1 MRIGTMTIGVILVLS
16 LAGCGAQPAAP
27 ETPAADIVWPEPPAA
42 PRIRYVRSFA
52 GPRDLGIT
60 KSFFKQLL
68 EAIIGRTEEYMIR
81 PTGVVERS
89 DRLYVADP
97 GAQMLWIFM
106 IRERRYIKVRRLGD
120 IALVSP
126 VAVTAKND
134 AEVFVADSWNRK
146 IYIIDNE
153 GKLVRVFAG
162 DDLERPAALAY
173 DAVRQRLY
181 VADSGA
187 HRIAVYDA
195 NGVRIRTIGKRGSG
209 AGEFNFPTHL
219 ALAGDG
225 TLLVTDALNY
235 RIQAFDRDGKFLWKF
250 GHHGDGSGDVASP
263 KGVAVDSKGHVYV
276 VDALFD
282 TVQIFQRGGAFL
294 LGFGSRGS
302 KRGQF
307 WLPSGI
313 FINSADRIYV
323 ADAYNQR
330 IQIFDFIGA
339 GP

>member
-1 MRIGTMTIGVILVLS
+1 MRIGTMTIAVIFVLA
-16 LAGCGAQPAAP
+16 LAGCGAQPPAP
-27 ETPAADIVWPEPPAA
+27 ETPVADIVWPEPPAA

-52 GPRDLGIT
+52 GPHELGIT
-60 KSFFKQLL
+60 KSFFKRLV

-81 PTGVVERS
+81 PTGVVEHN

-97 GAQMLWIFM
+97 GAQALWIFKT
-106 IRERRYIKVRRLGD
+106 RERRHIKVRQLGD
-120 IALVSP
+120 NALVSP

-146 IYIIDNE
+146 IYLIDNE
-153 GKLVRVFAG
+153 GKLVRVFAE
-162 DDLERPAALAY
+162 DDLERPAALAF

-195 NGVRIRTIGKRGSG
+195 NGSRTQTIGRRGSRE
-209 AGEFNFPTHL
+209 GEFNYPTHL
-219 ALAGDG
+219 ALARDG

-235 RIQAFDRDGKFLWKF
+235 RIQAFDQDGKFLWKF

-263 KGVAVDSKGHVYV
+263 KGVAIDSKGHVYV

-282 TVQIFQRGGAFL
+282 AVQIFQRGGAFL

-302 KRGQF
+302 ARGQF

-313 FINSADRIYV
+313 FINPADRIYV

-330 IQIFDFIGA
+330 IQIFDFIGE
-339 GP
+339 GQ

>member
-1 MRIGTMTIGVILVLS
+1 MRIETMTIAVIFVLS
-16 LAGCGAQPAAP
+16 LAGCGAQTRAP
-27 ETPAADIVWPEPPAA
+27 EIPVADIVWPEPPAA

-52 GPRDLGIT
+52 GPHDLGIT
-60 KSFFKQLL
+60 KSFFKRLI

-81 PTGVVERS
+81 PTGVIERS

-97 GAQMLWIFM
+97 GAQTLWIFM
-106 IRERRYIKVRRLGD
+106 MRERRYIKVRQLGD

-146 IYIIDNE
+146 IYLIDNE
-153 GKLVRVFAG
+153 GKLVRVFVEG
-162 DDLERPAALAY
+162 DLERPAALAF
-173 DAVRQRLY
+173 DAVRQQLY

-195 NGVRIRTIGKRGSG
+195 NGTRARTIGKRGSG
-209 AGEFNFPTHL
+209 EGEFNYPTHL

-250 GHHGDGSGDVASP
+250 GQHGDGSGDVASP

-302 KRGQF
+302 ARGQF

-313 FINSADRIYV
+313 FINPADRIYV

-330 IQIFDFIGA
+330 IQIFDFIGE
-339 GP
+339 GQ

>member
-1 MRIGTMTIGVILVLS
+1 MHIGTMTIAVVFVLS
-16 LAGCGAQPAAP
+16 LASCGAQPPVP
-27 ETPAADIVWPEPPAA
+27 EIPVAEIVWPEPPAA
-42 PRIRYVRSFA
+42 PRIRYVGSFA
-52 GPRDLGIT
+52 GPHDLGIT
-60 KSFFKQLL
+60 KSFFKRVI

-81 PTGVVERS
+81 PTGVVERN
-89 DRLYVADP
+89 DTLYVADP
-97 GAQMLWIFM
+97 GAQALWIFKVS
-106 IRERRYIKVRRLGD
+106 ERRYIKVRQLGD

-126 VAVTAKND
+126 VAVTAKSD
-134 AEVFVADSWNRK
+134 AEFYVADSWNGR
-146 IYIIDNE
+146 IYLIDKE
-153 GKLVRVFAG
+153 GRLIRVFAENN
-162 DDLERPAALAY
+162 LKRPAALAF
-173 DAVRQRLY
+173 DANRQRLY

-187 HRIAVYDA
+187 HLIAVFDA
-195 NGVRIRTIGKRGSG
+195 NGTRIQTIGKRGSRE
-209 AGEFNFPTHL
+209 GEFNYPTHL
-219 ALAGDG
+219 TLDRNG

-250 GHHGDGSGDVASP
+250 GRHGDGSGDVASP

-282 TVQIFQRGGAFL
+282 AVQIFQREGKYL

-302 KRGQF
+302 ARGQF

-330 IQIFDFIGA
+330 IQIFNFIGE
-339 GP
+339 GQ